1 MEMLGSAVGRRM
13 AAAAAALVSGGV
25 GAAAVA
31 TPAAAAGP
39 PGPDPRNTHYQA
51 YVKQA
56 LSGVLKHG
64 MPSKDNIKYRDG
76 NCLAYD
82 RATRNPRWV
91 RQQSAEQRR
100 PEPAGC
106 PACAECGAQ
115 SSKARTQLLQVGEH
129 LTAAQLALGSN
140 NGVKRQDHFLED
152 PSEPPIFR
160 ARLSDYKGSGFDRGH
175 MAAAA
180 DMKQSQHAMDSTFFL
195 SNMCPQVGAGFN
207 RDYWARFEQFAVRR
221 PPILRQVL

>member
-1 MEMLGSAVGRRM
+1 VEMLGSAVGRRM

-76 NCLAYD
+76 HCLAYD

-91 RQQSAEQRR
+91 RQQNSA
-100 PEPAGC
+100 AL
-106 PACAECGAQ
+106 
-115 SSKARTQLLQVGEH
+115 SLQ
-129 LTAAQLALGSN
+129 AAQPVLSVVPSHLKHARN
-140 NGVKRQDHFLED
+140 CCRLESIS
-152 PSEPPIFR
+152 P
-160 ARLSDYKGSGFDRGH
+160 RLS
-175 MAAAA
+175 
-180 DMKQSQHAMDSTFFL
+180 
-195 SNMCPQVGAGFN
+195 
-207 RDYWARFEQFAVRR
+207 
-221 PPILRQVL
+221 LR